1 MKNSRGL
8 GDTVSKVIKT
18 VTGSIFKECGG
29 CAKRKAW
36 LNRKVPYDTQKVLQ
50 SLHTL
55 HMQIKNKG

>member
-1 MKNSRGL
+1 MKKSKGL
-8 GDTVSKVIKT
+8 GDTVSNAIRT
-18 VTGSIFKECGG
+18 VTGGKVKECGG